1 MARGERYRLLQ
12 IVLEGKILGKKRNKT
27 INYLDLTLTVNS
39 EGIGYKIYSKL
50 TSMDTIIPKESF
62 HQPKHKMAVIESYY
76 HRAMTIL
83 KDEEE
88 RKKAIQVVKQ
98 TARANEYRYQ
108 PEEVDRVI
116 RKMSARKGKQNTN
129 VLKNL
134 GAVPYMESNQGLQ
147 KTGRKCRNKR
157 QCSNGEKT
165 KRISND
171 QTEKRDKANQSG
183 VY

>member
-88 RKKAIQVVKQ
+88 RKKEIKGLKKI
-98 TARANEYRYQ
+98 ARTNGYQ
-108 PEEVDRVI
+108 PEEVDRVM
-116 RKMSARKGKQNTN
+116 RKMSARKGRQNTPT
-129 VLKNL
+129 LKYS
-134 GAVPYMESNQGLQ
+134 GAILHMGNCTDKVNWTYM
-147 KTGRKCRNKR
+147 
-157 QCSNGEKT
+157 
-165 KRISND
+165 
-171 QTEKRDKANQSG
+171 
-183 VY
+183 